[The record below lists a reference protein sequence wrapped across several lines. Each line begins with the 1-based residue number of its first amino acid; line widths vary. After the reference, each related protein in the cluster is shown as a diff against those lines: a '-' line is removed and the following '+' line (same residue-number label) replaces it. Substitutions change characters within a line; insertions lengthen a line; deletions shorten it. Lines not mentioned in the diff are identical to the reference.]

1 MAEDTKIIKTYGKLP
16 KTNGTVEI
24 AGAIVTDLKVAPEYE
39 VETVDVGGVPEGGKR
54 TLKSVKTTGTLY
66 VLDTGSVAATES
78 PLETLAETLATEND
92 LAPAGGS
99 SNQLPSF
106 RRRTIHKHKN
116 DCGGGNTSGET
127 RPKNI
132 TSV

>member
-24 AGAIVTDLKVAPEYE
+24 TGAIVTDLKVAPEYE

-66 VLDTGSVAATES
+66 VLDTGSVAATET

-99 SNQLPSF
+99 TIVEFGDEDLTPNKLRTLSF
-106 RRRTIHKHKN
+106 TASYYPNMKKTI
-116 DCGGGNTSGET
+116 
-127 RPKNI
+127 
-132 TSV
+132 